1 MKKTVAILAAGA
13 LAGVLLTWLE
23 YQSDT
28 EGDILRN
35 EPGAGSRWV
44 EYTATAADGSK
55 ETEISLE
62 VQERELSGEA
72 RIQLFEDAR
81 AEFEAVWLGNNASA
95 MQVCENLMLPASLQ
109 DGLVEVTY
117 DFDNYEVADSE
128 GTIYGEKAS
137 ENGTDVL
144 LTVTFSYLNEEQ
156 IVPYY
161 FRVVPKTLTGQEK
174 WEQEIQDA
182 LQEAE
187 TDSRTEQTLHLP
199 EEVAGTRVIWRGIRE
214 YTGVKVFLVSVLLA
228 AGGWLAQKERKKAE
242 KKQKDER
249 LKRQYPVL
257 VNQLSLL
264 MGAGM
269 SVTSAWKNMVEL
281 YETNRKKQKTE
292 SQEAYEEMAVTW
304 RQMQH
309 GVSQQEALEDFGRRI
324 GSIHYRR
331 LSLLLTQN
339 LSKGAAGLGRL
350 LEQEAAEMFEE
361 RIRMAR
367 KAGEEAGTKLLF
379 PMILMLVIIIVILI
393 IPAFLNM

>member
-1 MKKTVAILAAGA
+1 MKKTVAILTAGA

-128 GTIYGEKAS
+128 GTIYGEKAA

-269 SVTSAWKNMVEL
+269 SVTSAWKNMLEL

-309 GVSQQEALEDFGRRI
+309 GVSQQEALGDFGRRI